1 MSAAAMPNPMS
12 KLPWNVRKDQVREAR
27 KLKQESAKLHRQ
39 LGIAE
44 DATYEQIVLA
54 TDELIR
60 RSSGDIKKK
69 IKIEMAKDKILQL
82 RLNERLAGL
91 TKVTS
96 EARQQSKYE
105 DEGCVEF
112 QNDHVTSS
120 LAWLISSRV

>member
-1 MSAAAMPNPMS
+1 MS